1 MRLDQKER
9 PVFDR
14 RASGAEFAR
23 TLTASCDWFAGV
35 PDSVFRR
42 VIPHLPDWH
51 FAPRENHAISM
62 AFGARLAGLMP
73 AVLMQNSGVGLSVDA
88 LLGTFR
94 LYGQGLLLVVSN
106 RGVLPWEEIQ
116 HQDWGKV
123 TMPML
128 DALNIDR
135 VSFDDEGL
143 AGVQRASEMA
153 VRERAIVALTIE
165 RGNIDE

>member
-1 MRLDQKER
+1 
-9 PVFDR
+9 
-14 RASGAEFAR
+14 
-23 TLTASCDWFAGV
+23 
-35 PDSVFRR
+35 
-42 VIPHLPDWH
+42 
-51 FAPRENHAISM
+51 
-62 AFGARLAGLMP
+62 
-73 AVLMQNSGVGLSVDA
+73 
-88 LLGTFR
+88 
-94 LYGQGLLLVVSN
+94 VVSN